1 MKTITSK
8 VEFKALKIFEQ
19 KNKVIDINM
28 FYLITTLIKIFHKII
43 LMVIFLLTQ
52 MEIIYLIIPTN
63 LKQVS

>member
-8 VEFKALKIFEQ
+8 VGFKALKIFEQ

-28 FYLITTLIKIFHKII
+28 FYLIITLIKIFHKII

-52 MEIIYLIIPTN
+52 MEIMILIIPTN
-63 LKQVS
+63 LKQIL

>member
-8 VEFKALKIFEQ
+8 VGFKALKILER

-43 LMVIFLLTQ
+43 LMVIFLLIQ
-52 MEIIYLIIPTN
+52 
-63 LKQVS
+63 KK

>member
-8 VEFKALKIFEQ
+8 VGFKALKILEQ